1 MQCPNCGAEAPND
14 ALSCPNCETK
24 LESIWQ
30 APRISDTPQEMQTEH
45 SVGDATKLTESH
57 SGERAPKVTTPSE
70 RRRTYWEA
78 HERRTLS
85 EAQEQGRLF
94 AKAEKRVWVI
104 GWLQLIAAVVITLL
118 VIVGLFSESSI
129 DLLSVIMAIPLIA
142 LNAFAGYTAIKERA
156 EWYWVSVLNQALQ
169 IPSVALGSIV
179 ANYSGLG
186 GIWLAISWGEG
197 ARFGVSANFSPG
209 FAFQYYPG
217 GLPTGHIA
225 IDILAIIFIVA
236 LLTVKERK
244 ATANKQ

>member
-1 MQCPNCGAEAPND
+1 MQCPSCGAEAPND
-14 ALSCPNCETK
+14 ALSCPDCGTK
-24 LESIWQ
+24 LESSWLA
-30 APRISDTPQEMQTEH
+30 APGTP
-45 SVGDATKLTESH
+45 
-57 SGERAPKVTTPSE
+57 APGMPAMT
-70 RRRTYWEA
+70 
-78 HERRTLS
+78 

-104 GWLQLIAAVVITLL
+104 GCLQLIAAVVITML
-118 VIVGLFSESSI
+118 VIPGLFAEPRMA
-129 DLLSVIMAIPLIA
+129 LLSVIVAIPLIA
-142 LNAFAGYTAIKERA
+142 LNAFAGYTAIKERV

-169 IPSVALGSIV
+169 IPSAALGSIV

-186 GIWLAISWGEG
+186 GVWVAISWGEEG
-197 ARFGVSANFSPG
+197 AGFGVSADFSPG
-209 FAFQYYPG
+209 FAFYYYPG

>member
-14 ALSCPNCETK
+14 ALSCPNCGTK

-45 SVGDATKLTESH
+45 SVGDATKLTESR

-70 RRRTYWEA
+70 QRRARAFREA
-78 HERRTLS
+78 RERRTHG
-85 EAQEQGRLF
+85 EAVEQGRLF

-104 GWLQLIAAVVITLL
+104 GCLQLIAAVVITLL
-118 VIVGLFSESSI
+118 VIVGLFSEPRI
-129 DLLSVIMAIPLIA
+129 DLLSVIIAIPLIA
-142 LNAFAGYTAIKERA
+142 LNAFADYTAIKERV

-186 GIWLAISWGEG
+186 GVWVAISWGEEG

-209 FAFQYYPG
+209 FAFHYYPG
-217 GLPTGHIA
+217 VCQRVTLRST
-225 IDILAIIFIVA
+225 F
-236 LLTVKERK
+236 
-244 ATANKQ
+244 

>member
-14 ALSCPNCETK
+14 ALSCPNCGTK

-45 SVGDATKLTESH
+45 SVGDATKLTESR
-57 SGERAPKVTTPSE
+57 RAY
-70 RRRTYWEA
+70 REA
-78 HERRTLS
+78 RERRTLS
-85 EAQEQGRLF
+85 EAQGQGRLF
-94 AKAEKRVWVI
+94 AKAEKRVKAI
-104 GWLQLIAAVVITLL
+104 GYLQIIAAVVIALL
-118 VIVGLFSESSI
+118 VIDGLFAEPRMA
-129 DLLSVIMAIPLIA
+129 LLSVIMAIPLIA
-142 LNAFAGYTAIKERA
+142 LNAFAGYTAIKGRV

-169 IPSVALGSIV
+169 IPSVALGSIT

-186 GIWLAISWGEG
+186 GVWVAISWVEEG

-236 LLTVKERK
+236 LLTVKEIK
-244 ATANKQ
+244 STANKH